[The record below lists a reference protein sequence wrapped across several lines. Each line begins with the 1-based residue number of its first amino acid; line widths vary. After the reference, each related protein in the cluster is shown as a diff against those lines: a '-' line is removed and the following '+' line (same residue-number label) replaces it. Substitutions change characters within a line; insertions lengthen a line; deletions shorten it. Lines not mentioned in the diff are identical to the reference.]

1 MRRVKAVRIH
11 NTGGPEVLAL
21 EDVDLDAPGPGMV
34 TVENQAIGLNYI
46 DTYHRSGLYPL
57 ALPSGLGMEG
67 AGVVE
72 AVGEGVTEVKAGDR
86 VAYTNGPLD
95 AYSEVRNIPARH
107 LVVLPDDIAFEQGA
121 AMMLQGITAHYL
133 LHSTYPV
140 KAGETI
146 LVHAAAGGVGSI
158 LVQWAKLLGAT
169 VIGTV
174 GSDDKAVR
182 AKALGCDHV
191 IVYSREKF
199 PERVRELT
207 AGKGVA
213 VVYDSVGRDTFLDS
227 VACLQRRGTMV
238 SYGNAT
244 GPVAPFD
251 CALLHKAG
259 SVYVTRPGL
268 PDYIVTREELL
279 ERAAALFEV
288 VRSGKVKIEVMQ
300 RYALKDAAQAHRDLE
315 ARKTTGSTVL
325 LP

>member
-1 MRRVKAVRIH
+1 MTHAIRIH
-11 NTGGPEVLAL
+11 RTGGPEVLQWEA
-21 EDVDLDAPGPGMV
+21 
-34 TVENQAIGLNYI
+34 VELPPPATGEVRLRHHAVGLNFI

-57 ALPSGLGMEG
+57 TLPSGLGMEG

-72 AVGEGVTEVKAGDR
+72 AVGDGVAELKVGDR
-86 VAYTNGPLD
+86 VAYTSGPLD
-95 AYSEVRNIPARH
+95 AYAEARNIEARH
-107 LVVLPDDIAFEQGA
+107 LVPLPDDISFEQGA
-121 AMMLQGITAHYL
+121 AMMLQGITAQYL
-133 LHSTYPV
+133 LHATYPV

-158 LVQWAKLLGAT
+158 LVQWAKQLGAT

-174 GSDDKAVR
+174 GNDDKAQR
-182 AKALGCDHV
+182 ARALGCDHV
-191 IVYSREKF
+191 IVYSRENF
-199 PERVRELT
+199 PERVRALT
-207 AGKGVA
+207 GGEGVA

-227 VACLQRRGTMV
+227 VACLRRRGTMV

-244 GPVAPFD
+244 GPVAAFD

-268 PDYIVTREELL
+268 PDYLASRAELV

-288 VRSGKVKIEVMQ
+288 VRGGQVKIEILQ

>member
-1 MRRVKAVRIH
+1 MPHAIRIH
-11 NTGGPEVLAL
+11 RTGGPEVLQWEA
-21 EDVDLDAPGPGMV
+21 
-34 TVENQAIGLNYI
+34 VELPPPAAGEVRLRHHAVGLNFI

-57 ALPSGLGMEG
+57 PLPSGLGMEG

-72 AVGEGVTEVKAGDR
+72 AVGEGVADLKAGDR
-86 VAYTNGPLD
+86 VAYTSGPLD
-95 AYSEVRNIPARH
+95 AYSEARNIEARH
-107 LVVLPDDIAFEQGA
+107 LVALPEDISFEQGA
-121 AMMLQGITAHYL
+121 AMMLQGITAQYL
-133 LHSTYPV
+133 LHATYPV

-174 GSDDKAVR
+174 GNDDKAQR
-182 AKALGCDHV
+182 ARALGCDHV

-207 AGKGVA
+207 GGAGVA

-227 VACLQRRGTMV
+227 VACLRRRGIMV

-251 CALLHKAG
+251 CALLHKTG

-268 PDYIVTREELL
+268 PDYIASRAELL
-279 ERAAALFEV
+279 ERAASLFEV
-288 VRSGKVKIEVMQ
+288 VRSGQVKIEVLQ
-300 RYALKDAAQAHRDLE
+300 RYALTDAAQAHRDLE